1 MSELLSDKFRKQ
13 ILEAKKKNLVKG
25 SEISD
30 LYDVVKGMSDDD
42 FKEYMYAN
50 RGYFQRNM
58 PGVIDAIDGFQSYI
72 SDMPNYGVKNKIDY
86 EKITGNPN
94 ALDSFYNY
102 NMKDFEYFGSKVGM
116 SGKEFMKRMAE
127 DKLASDRHKIA
138 YGEDEGGWFDSPK
151 SFVKNL
157 GGATMQLFAPRVQEA
172 IARGEEPTTKDYLLD
187 QASNIAEA
195 LPVGKIGKTRKLLQL
210 GSNFIVPAA
219 EEVADYAAYDEENP
233 RGNLSMADIVK
244 GGSINYAT
252 PRLLNRFGIVDLD
265 KIGKNVGMSN
275 VVGEAP
281 IGPAGSISD
290 IFTNKLGSSVYA
302 NRRAPGVIGVVASPL
317 INYEEEKANEKIRN
331 KNKEKSEKKYKGKL
345 TRILLELPEE
355 TIRQWE
361 AGFAPKAIE
370 GDPLYEA
377 YKQYMEN
384 K

>member
-1 MSELLSDKFRKQ
+1 MAELLSEKFR
-13 ILEAKKKNLVKG
+13 EAIEKSDYTDNRLA
-25 SEISD
+25 D
-30 LYDVVKGMSDDD
+30 LYDVVKGMSDED

-50 RGYFQRNM
+50 RGYFQKNM
-58 PGVIDAIDGFQSYI
+58 PAAIEDIEGFQSYV

-86 EKITGNPN
+86 KKITGNPN
-94 ALDSFYNY
+94 ALDSFYDY
-102 NMKDFEYFGSKVGM
+102 NMKDFEYFGSKAGM
-116 SGKEFMKRMAE
+116 TGKEFMKRMAE
-127 DKLASDRHKIA
+127 DKTASDRHKIA

-187 QASNIAEA
+187 QASNIAET
-195 LPVGKIGKTRKLLQL
+195 LPVGNIGKTRKLLQM

-219 EEVADYAAYDEENP
+219 EEVADYVAYDEENP
-233 RGNLSMADIVK
+233 RGNLSMADIAK

-265 KIGKNVGMSN
+265 KVGKNIGMSN
-275 VVGEAP
+275 IVGEKP

-317 INYEEEKANEKIRN
+317 INYEEEKANEKIHN

-345 TRILLELPEE
+345 TRKMLEIPEE
-355 TIRQWE
+355 TLRQWD

>member
-1 MSELLSDKFRKQ
+1 MAELLSEKFR
-13 ILEAKKKNLVKG
+13 EAIEKSDYTDNRLA
-25 SEISD
+25 D
-30 LYDVVKGMSDDD
+30 LYDVVKGMSDED

-50 RGYFQRNM
+50 RGYFQKNM
-58 PGVIDAIDGFQSYI
+58 PAAIEDIEGFQSYI
-72 SDMPNYGVKNKIDY
+72 SEMPSYGVKNKIDY

-94 ALDSFYNY
+94 ALDSFYDY
-102 NMKDFEYFGSKVGM
+102 NMKDMDYFGSKVGM

-138 YGEDEGGWFDSPK
+138 YGEDEGGWLDSPK

-187 QASNIAEA
+187 QASNIAET
-195 LPVGKIGKTRKLLQL
+195 LPVGNIGKTRKLLQM
-210 GSNFIVPAA
+210 GSNFLVPAA
-219 EEVADYAAYDEENP
+219 EEVADYIAYDEENP
-233 RGNLSMADIVK
+233 RGNLSLADMAK
-244 GGSINYAT
+244 GGAINYAT

-265 KIGKNVGMSN
+265 KIGKNIGMSR

-290 IFTNKLGSSVYA
+290 IFTNKLGSTVYA
-302 NRRAPGVIGVVASPL
+302 NRRAPGVIGMVASPL
-317 INYEEEKANEKIRN
+317 INYEEEKANENIRN
-331 KNKEKSEKKYKGKL
+331 KNKEQSEKKYKGKL
-345 TRILLELPEE
+345 TRKLLELPEE

>member
-1 MSELLSDKFRKQ
+1 MAELLSEKFR
-13 ILEAKKKNLVKG
+13 EAIEKSDYTDNRLA
-25 SEISD
+25 D
-30 LYDVVKGMSDDD
+30 LYDVVKGMSDED

-58 PGVIDAIDGFQSYI
+58 PAAIEDIEGFQSYI
-72 SDMPNYGVKNKIDY
+72 SDMPSYGVKNKIDY

-94 ALDSFYNY
+94 ALDSFYDY
-102 NMKDFEYFGSKVGM
+102 NMKDFDYFGSKAGM

-127 DKLASDRHKIA
+127 DKTASDRHKIA
-138 YGEDEGGWFDSPK
+138 YGEDEGGWFDSPR
-151 SFVKNL
+151 SFAKNL
-157 GGATMQLFAPRVQEA
+157 GGATMQLFSPRVQEA
-172 IARGEEPTTKDYLLD
+172 IARGEEPTAKDYLLD
-187 QASNIAEA
+187 QASNIAET
-195 LPVGKIGKTRKLLQL
+195 LPVGNIGKTRKLLQM
-210 GSNFIVPAA
+210 GSNFLVPAA
-219 EEVADYAAYDEENP
+219 EEVADYIAYDEENP
-233 RGNLSMADIVK
+233 RGNLSMADIAK

-265 KIGKNVGMSN
+265 KIGKNIGMAN
-275 VVGEAP
+275 VVGEKP

-345 TRILLELPEE
+345 TRKMLEIPEE
-355 TIRQWE
+355 TLRQWD

>member
-1 MSELLSDKFRKQ
+1 MAELLSEKFR
-13 ILEAKKKNLVKG
+13 EAIAK
-25 SEISD
+25 SD
-30 LYDVVKGMSDDD
+30 YTDDRLANLYDVIEGMSDED

-50 RGYFQRNM
+50 RGYFQKNM
-58 PGVIDAIDGFQSYI
+58 PSAVEDIEGFQSYI
-72 SDMPNYGVKNKIDY
+72 SDMPNYGIKNKIDY
-86 EKITGNPN
+86 EKVTGNPN
-94 ALDSFYNY
+94 ALDSFYDY

-116 SGKEFMKRMAE
+116 TGKEFMKRMAE
-127 DKLASDRHKIA
+127 NKLASDRHKIA
-138 YGEDEGGWFDSPK
+138 FGEDEGGWFDSPK
-151 SFVKNL
+151 AFVKNL

-187 QASNIAEA
+187 QASNIAET

-219 EEVADYAAYDEENP
+219 EEVADYVAYDEENP
-233 RGNLSMADIVK
+233 RGNLSMADIAK

-265 KIGKNVGMSN
+265 KVGKNVGMSN
-275 VVGEAP
+275 IVGEMP

-290 IFTNKLGSSVYA
+290 IFTNKLGSTIYA

-317 INYEEEKANEKIRN
+317 INYEEEKANEKVRN
-331 KNKEKSEKKYKGKL
+331 KNKEESEKKYKGKL
-345 TRILLELPEE
+345 TRKLLEIPEE

>member
-1 MSELLSDKFRKQ
+1 MAELLSEKFR
-13 ILEAKKKNLVKG
+13 EAIEKSDYTDNRLA
-25 SEISD
+25 D
-30 LYDVVKGMSDDD
+30 LYDVVKGMSDED

-50 RGYFQRNM
+50 RGYFQKNM
-58 PGVIDAIDGFQSYI
+58 PAAIEDIEGFQSYV

-94 ALDSFYNY
+94 ALDSFYDY
-102 NMKDFEYFGSKVGM
+102 NMKDFEHFGSKAGM
-116 SGKEFMKRMAE
+116 TGKEFMKRMAE
-127 DKLASDRHKIA
+127 DKVASDRHKIA

-151 SFVKNL
+151 SFAKNL
-157 GGATMQLFAPRVQEA
+157 GGATMQLFAQRVQEA

-252 PRLLNRFGIVDLD
+252 PRLLNKFGIVDLD

-345 TRILLELPEE
+345 TRKLLEIPEE
-355 TIRQWE
+355 TIRKWE
-361 AGFAPKAIE
+361 AGFAPNAIE

>member
-1 MSELLSDKFRKQ
+1 MAELLSEKFR
-13 ILEAKKKNLVKG
+13 EAIEKSDYTDNRLA
-25 SEISD
+25 D
-30 LYDVVKGMSDDD
+30 LYDVVKGMSDED

-50 RGYFQRNM
+50 RGYFQKNM
-58 PGVIDAIDGFQSYI
+58 PAAIEDIEGFQSYV

-94 ALDSFYNY
+94 ALDNFYDY
-102 NMKDFEYFGSKVGM
+102 NMKDMEYFGSKAGM
-116 SGKEFMKRMAE
+116 TGKEFMKRMAE
-127 DKLASDRHKIA
+127 DKIASDRHKIA
-138 YGEDEGGWFDSPK
+138 YGEDEGGWLDSPK
-151 SFVKNL
+151 SFAKNL

-172 IARGEEPTTKDYLLD
+172 IARGEEPTAKDYLLD
-187 QASNIAEA
+187 QASNIAET
-195 LPVGKIGKTRKLLQL
+195 LPVGKIGKTRKLLQM
-210 GSNFIVPAA
+210 GSNFVVPAA
-219 EEVADYAAYDEENP
+219 EEVADYVAYDEENP

-244 GGSINYAT
+244 GGGINYAT
-252 PRLLNRFGIVDLD
+252 PRLLNKFGIVDLD
-265 KIGKNVGMSN
+265 KIGKNVGMAN

-290 IFTNKLGSSVYA
+290 IFTNKLGSSIYA
-302 NRRAPGVIGVVASPL
+302 NRRAPGVIGVVATPL

-331 KNKEKSEKKYKGKL
+331 KNKEQSEKKYKGKL
-345 TRILLELPEE
+345 TRKMLEIPEE

-361 AGFAPKAIE
+361 AGFAPKAVE

>member
-1 MSELLSDKFRKQ
+1 MAELLSEKFR
-13 ILEAKKKNLVKG
+13 EAIAKSDYTDNRLA
-25 SEISD
+25 D
-30 LYDVVKGMSDDD
+30 LYDVVEGMSDDD

-50 RGYFQRNM
+50 RGYFQKNM
-58 PGVIDAIDGFQSYI
+58 PAAVDDIEGFQSYI
-72 SDMPNYGVKNKIDY
+72 SEMPSYGVKNKIDY

-94 ALDSFYNY
+94 ALDNFYDY
-102 NMKDFEYFGSKVGM
+102 NMKDFEYFGSKAGM

-127 DKLASDRHKIA
+127 DKTASDRHKIA

-151 SFVKNL
+151 SFAKNL

-187 QASNIAEA
+187 QASNIAET
-195 LPVGKIGKTRKLLQL
+195 LPVGNIGKTRKLLQM

-219 EEVADYAAYDEENP
+219 EEVADYVAYDEENP
-233 RGNLSMADIVK
+233 RGNLSMADIAK

-265 KIGKNVGMSN
+265 KIGKNVGIAN

-290 IFTNKLGSSVYA
+290 IFTNKLGSTVYA

-345 TRILLELPEE
+345 TRKMLEIPEE
-355 TIRQWE
+355 TLRQWD

>member
-1 MSELLSDKFRKQ
+1 MATLLSEKFR
-13 ILEAKKKNLVKG
+13 EAIDNA
-25 SEISD
+25 EFSD
-30 LYDVVKGMSDDD
+30 PKLTELYKAVNGMSDED

-50 RGYFQRNM
+50 RGYFQKNM
-58 PGVIDAIDGFQSYI
+58 PVAVDEIEGFQSYI

-86 EKITGNPN
+86 EKLTGNPN
-94 ALDSFYNY
+94 ALDSFYDY

-151 SFVKNL
+151 SFAKNL

-172 IARGEEPTTKDYLLD
+172 IARGEEPTTKDYILD

-195 LPVGKIGKTRKLLQL
+195 LPVGKIGKTRKLLQF

-219 EEVADYAAYDEENP
+219 EEVADYVAYDEENP

-265 KIGKNVGMSN
+265 KIGKNVGMAN
-275 VVGEAP
+275 VVDEAP

-290 IFTNKLGSSVYA
+290 IFTNKLGSSIYA
-302 NRRAPGVIGVVASPL
+302 NRRAPGVIGVVATPL

-331 KNKEKSEKKYKGKL
+331 KNKEQSEKKYKGKL
-345 TRILLELPEE
+345 TRKMLEIPEE

>member
-1 MSELLSDKFRKQ
+1 MAELLSEKFR
-13 ILEAKKKNLVKG
+13 EAIAKSDYTDNRLA
-25 SEISD
+25 D
-30 LYDVVKGMSDDD
+30 LYDVVEGMSDDD

-50 RGYFQRNM
+50 RGYFQKNM
-58 PGVIDAIDGFQSYI
+58 PAAVDDIEGFQSYI
-72 SDMPNYGVKNKIDY
+72 SEMPSYGVKNKIDY

-94 ALDSFYNY
+94 ALDSFYDY
-102 NMKDFEYFGSKVGM
+102 NMKDFEYFGSKAGM

-127 DKLASDRHKIA
+127 DKTASDRHKIA

-151 SFVKNL
+151 SFAKNL

-210 GSNFIVPAA
+210 GSNFIVPAG
-219 EEVADYAAYDEENP
+219 EEIADYVAYDEENP
-233 RGNLSMADIVK
+233 RGNLSMADIAK

-275 VVGEAP
+275 IVGEKP

-302 NRRAPGVIGVVASPL
+302 NRRAPGVIGMVASPL

-345 TRILLELPEE
+345 TRKMLEGE
-355 TIRQWE
+355 
-361 AGFAPKAIE
+361 
-370 GDPLYEA
+370 D
-377 YKQYMEN
+377 
-384 K
+384 

>member
-1 MSELLSDKFRKQ
+1 MAELLSDKFRKQ
-13 ILEAKKKNLVKG
+13 ILEARKKNLVKG
-25 SEISD
+25 DEISD
-30 LYDVVKGMSDDD
+30 LYEVVEGMSDDD
-42 FKEYMYAN
+42 FKEYMYSN
-50 RGYFQRNM
+50 RDYFQKNM
-58 PGVIDAIDGFQSYI
+58 PGIIEAVDGFQSYI

-94 ALDSFYNY
+94 ALDSFYDY
-102 NMKDFEYFGSKVGM
+102 SMKDFDYFGSKAGM

-127 DKLASDRHKIA
+127 DKTASDRHKIA

-151 SFVKNL
+151 SFAKNL

-172 IARGEEPTTKDYLLD
+172 IARGEEPTAKDYLLD
-187 QASNIAEA
+187 QASNIAET
-195 LPVGKIGKTRKLLQL
+195 LPVGNIGKTRKLLQM
-210 GSNFIVPAA
+210 GSNFLVPAA
-219 EEVADYAAYDEENP
+219 EEVADYVAYDEENP
-233 RGNLSMADIVK
+233 RGNLSMADIAK

-275 VVGEAP
+275 IIGEKP

-345 TRILLELPEE
+345 TRELLEVPEE

-361 AGFAPKAIE
+361 AGFAPKAID

>member
-1 MSELLSDKFRKQ
+1 MAELLSEKFR
-13 ILEAKKKNLVKG
+13 EAIAK
-25 SEISD
+25 SD
-30 LYDVVKGMSDDD
+30 YTDNRLANLYDVVEGMSDED

-50 RGYFQRNM
+50 RGYFQKNM
-58 PGVIDAIDGFQSYI
+58 PAAIEDIDGFQSYI
-72 SDMPNYGVKNKIDY
+72 SDMPSYGVKNKIDY

-94 ALDSFYNY
+94 ALDNFYDY
-102 NMKDFEYFGSKVGM
+102 NMKDFEYFGSKAGM
-116 SGKEFMKRMAE
+116 TGKEFMKRMAE
-127 DKLASDRHKIA
+127 DKTASDRHKIA

-151 SFVKNL
+151 SFAKNL

-172 IARGEEPTTKDYLLD
+172 IARGEEPTAKDYILD
-187 QASNIAEA
+187 QASNIAET
-195 LPVGKIGKTRKLLQL
+195 LPVGNIGKTRKLIQM

-219 EEVADYAAYDEENP
+219 EEVADYAAYNEENP
-233 RGNLSMADIVK
+233 RGNLSMADILK

-265 KIGKNVGMSN
+265 KIGKNVGMAN
-275 VVGEAP
+275 VVGEKP

-317 INYEEEKANEKIRN
+317 IKYEEENANEKIRN
-331 KNKEKSEKKYKGKL
+331 KNKEQSEKKYKGKL
-345 TRILLELPEE
+345 TRKMLELPEE

-361 AGFAPKAIE
+361 AGFAPKAVE

>member
-1 MSELLSDKFRKQ
+1 MAELLSEKFR
-13 ILEAKKKNLVKG
+13 EAIEKSDYTDNRLA
-25 SEISD
+25 D
-30 LYDVVKGMSDDD
+30 LYDVVKGMSDED

-58 PGVIDAIDGFQSYI
+58 PAAIEDIEGFQSYI
-72 SDMPNYGVKNKIDY
+72 SDMPSYGVKNKIDY

-94 ALDSFYNY
+94 ALDSFYDY
-102 NMKDFEYFGSKVGM
+102 NMKDFDYFGSKAGM

-127 DKLASDRHKIA
+127 DKTASDRHKIA
-138 YGEDEGGWFDSPK
+138 YGEDEGGWFDSPR
-151 SFVKNL
+151 SFAKNL

-172 IARGEEPTTKDYLLD
+172 IARGEEPTAKDYLLD
-187 QASNIAEA
+187 QASNIAET
-195 LPVGKIGKTRKLLQL
+195 LPVGNIGKTRKLLQM
-210 GSNFIVPAA
+210 GSNFLVPAA
-219 EEVADYAAYDEENP
+219 EEVADYIAYDEENP
-233 RGNLSMADIVK
+233 RGNLSMADIAK

-265 KIGKNVGMSN
+265 KIGKNIGMAN
-275 VVGEAP
+275 VVGEKP

-345 TRILLELPEE
+345 TRKMLEIPEE
-355 TIRQWE
+355 TLRQWD

>member
-1 MSELLSDKFRKQ
+1 MAELLSEKFR
-13 ILEAKKKNLVKG
+13 EAIEKSDYTDNRLA
-25 SEISD
+25 D
-30 LYDVVKGMSDDD
+30 LYDVVKGMSDED

-50 RGYFQRNM
+50 RGYFQKNM
-58 PGVIDAIDGFQSYI
+58 PAAIEDIEGFQSYV

-94 ALDSFYNY
+94 ALDSFYDY
-102 NMKDFEYFGSKVGM
+102 NMKDFDYFGSKAGM
-116 SGKEFMKRMAE
+116 TGKEFMKRMAE
-127 DKLASDRHKIA
+127 DKIASDRHKIA

-151 SFVKNL
+151 SFAKNL

-172 IARGEEPTTKDYLLD
+172 IARGEEPTAKDYLLD
-187 QASNIAEA
+187 QASNIAET
-195 LPVGKIGKTRKLLQL
+195 LPVGKIGKTRKLLQM
-210 GSNFIVPAA
+210 GSNFVVPAA
-219 EEVADYAAYDEENP
+219 EEVADYVAYDEENP
-233 RGNLSMADIVK
+233 RGNLSMADIAK

-265 KIGKNVGMSN
+265 KVGKNIGMSN
-275 VVGEAP
+275 IVGEKP

-345 TRILLELPEE
+345 TRKMLEVPEE

-361 AGFAPKAIE
+361 AGFAPKAID

>member
-1 MSELLSDKFRKQ
+1 MAELLSEKFR
-13 ILEAKKKNLVKG
+13 EAIEKSDYTDNRLA
-25 SEISD
+25 D
-30 LYDVVKGMSDDD
+30 LYDVVKGMSDED

-50 RGYFQRNM
+50 RGYFQKNM
-58 PGVIDAIDGFQSYI
+58 PAAIEDIEGFQSYV

-94 ALDSFYNY
+94 ALDSFYDY
-102 NMKDFEYFGSKVGM
+102 NMKDFEYFGSKAGM
-116 SGKEFMKRMAE
+116 TGKEFMKRMAE
-127 DKLASDRHKIA
+127 DKTASDRHKIA

-187 QASNIAEA
+187 QASNIAET
-195 LPVGKIGKTRKLLQL
+195 LPVGNIGKTRKLLQM

-219 EEVADYAAYDEENP
+219 EEVADYVAYDEENP
-233 RGNLSMADIVK
+233 RGNLSMADIAK

-265 KIGKNVGMSN
+265 KVGKNIGMSN
-275 VVGEAP
+275 IVGEKP

-345 TRILLELPEE
+345 TRKMLEIPEE
-355 TIRQWE
+355 TLRQWD

>member
-1 MSELLSDKFRKQ
+1 MAELLSEKFR
-13 ILEAKKKNLVKG
+13 EAIAN
-25 SEISD
+25 SD
-30 LYDVVKGMSDDD
+30 YTDNRLANLYDAVEGMSDED
-42 FKEYMYAN
+42 FKEYMYSN
-50 RGYFQRNM
+50 RGYFQKNM
-58 PGVIDAIDGFQSYI
+58 PAAVEDIEGFQSYI
-72 SDMPNYGVKNKIDY
+72 SEMPNYGVKNKIDY
-86 EKITGNPN
+86 EKVTGNPN
-94 ALDSFYNY
+94 ALDSFYDY
-102 NMKDFEYFGSKVGM
+102 NMKDFDYFGSKVGM

-127 DKLASDRHKIA
+127 DKTASDRHKIA

-195 LPVGKIGKTRKLLQL
+195 LPVGKIGKTRKMLQM

-219 EEVADYAAYDEENP
+219 EEVADYVAYDEENP

-252 PRLLNRFGIVDLD
+252 PRLLTRLGIVDLD
-265 KIGKNVGMSN
+265 KIGKDVGMAN
-275 VVGEAP
+275 IVGETP

-345 TRILLELPEE
+345 TRKMLEIPEE
-355 TIRQWE
+355 TIRQWD

>member
-1 MSELLSDKFRKQ
+1 MAELLSEKFR
-13 ILEAKKKNLVKG
+13 EAIAK
-25 SEISD
+25 SD
-30 LYDVVKGMSDDD
+30 YTDDRLANLYDVIEGMSDED

-50 RGYFQRNM
+50 RGYFQKNM
-58 PGVIDAIDGFQSYI
+58 PSAVEDIEGFQSYI
-72 SDMPNYGVKNKIDY
+72 SDMPNYGIKNKIDY
-86 EKITGNPN
+86 EKVTGNPN
-94 ALDSFYNY
+94 ALDSFYDY

-116 SGKEFMKRMAE
+116 TGKEFMKIMAE

-138 YGEDEGGWFDSPK
+138 FGEDEGGWFDSPK
-151 SFVKNL
+151 AFVKNL

-187 QASNIAEA
+187 QASNIAET
-195 LPVGKIGKTRKLLQL
+195 LPVGKIGKTRKLLQF

-219 EEVADYAAYDEENP
+219 EEVADYVAYDEENP

-252 PRLLNRFGIVDLD
+252 PHLLNRFGIVDLD
-265 KIGKNVGMSN
+265 KVGKNVGMSN
-275 VVGEAP
+275 IVGETP

-290 IFTNKLGSSVYA
+290 IFTNKLGSTIYA

-345 TRILLELPEE
+345 TRKLLEIPEE

-361 AGFAPKAIE
+361 AGFAPRAID

>member
-1 MSELLSDKFRKQ
+1 MAELLSEKFR
-13 ILEAKKKNLVKG
+13 EAIAKSDYTDNRLA
-25 SEISD
+25 D
-30 LYDVVKGMSDDD
+30 LYDVVEGMSDED

-50 RGYFQRNM
+50 RGYFQKNM
-58 PGVIDAIDGFQSYI
+58 PAAIEDIEGFQSYI

-94 ALDSFYNY
+94 ALDSFYDY
-102 NMKDFEYFGSKVGM
+102 NMKDFDYFGSKVGM

-127 DKLASDRHKIA
+127 DKTASDRHKIA

-151 SFVKNL
+151 SFAKNL

-187 QASNIAEA
+187 QASNIVET
-195 LPVGKIGKTRKLLQL
+195 LPVGEIGKTRKLLQM

-219 EEVADYAAYDEENP
+219 EEVADYVAYDEENP
-233 RGNLSMADIVK
+233 RGNLSMADIAK

-265 KIGKNVGMSN
+265 KIGKNVGMAN

-345 TRILLELPEE
+345 TRKLLEIPEE
-355 TIRQWE
+355 TIRMWE

>member
-1 MSELLSDKFRKQ
+1 MAELLSEKFR
-13 ILEAKKKNLVKG
+13 EAIEKSDYTDNRLA
-25 SEISD
+25 D
-30 LYDVVKGMSDDD
+30 LYDVVEGMSDDD

-50 RGYFQRNM
+50 RGYFQKNM
-58 PGVIDAIDGFQSYI
+58 PAAIEDIEGFQSYI
-72 SDMPNYGVKNKIDY
+72 SEMPNYGVKNKIDY

-94 ALDSFYNY
+94 ALDSFYDY
-102 NMKDFEYFGSKVGM
+102 NMKDFDYFGSKAGM

-127 DKLASDRHKIA
+127 DKTASDRHKIA

-151 SFVKNL
+151 SFAKNL

-187 QASNIAEA
+187 QASNIAET
-195 LPVGKIGKTRKLLQL
+195 LPVGNIGKTRKLLQM

-265 KIGKNVGMSN
+265 KIGKNVGMAN
-275 VVGEAP
+275 IVGEAP

-345 TRILLELPEE
+345 TRKMLEIPEE
-355 TIRQWE
+355 TIRMWE

>member
-1 MSELLSDKFRKQ
+1 MAELLSEKFR
-13 ILEAKKKNLVKG
+13 EAIEKSDYTDNRLA
-25 SEISD
+25 D
-30 LYDVVKGMSDDD
+30 LYDVVKGMSDED

-50 RGYFQRNM
+50 RGYFQKNM
-58 PGVIDAIDGFQSYI
+58 PAAIEDIEGFQSYI

-94 ALDSFYNY
+94 ALDSFYDY
-102 NMKDFEYFGSKVGM
+102 NMKDFDYFGSKAGM

-127 DKLASDRHKIA
+127 DKTASDRHKIA
-138 YGEDEGGWFDSPK
+138 YGEDEGGWFDSPR
-151 SFVKNL
+151 SFAKNL
-157 GGATMQLFAPRVQEA
+157 GGATMQLFSPRVQEA

-187 QASNIAEA
+187 QASNIAET
-195 LPVGKIGKTRKLLQL
+195 LPVGNIGKTRKLLQM
-210 GSNFIVPAA
+210 GSNFLVPAA
-219 EEVADYAAYDEENP
+219 EEVADYVAYDEENP
-233 RGNLSMADIVK
+233 RGNLSMADIAK

-252 PRLLNRFGIVDLD
+252 PRLLTRFGIVDLD
-265 KIGKNVGMSN
+265 KIGKNVGMAN

-345 TRILLELPEE
+345 TRNMLEGE
-355 TIRQWE
+355 
-361 AGFAPKAIE
+361 
-370 GDPLYEA
+370 D
-377 YKQYMEN
+377 
-384 K
+384 

>member
-1 MSELLSDKFRKQ
+1 MATLLSEKFR
-13 ILEAKKKNLVKG
+13 EAIDNA
-25 SEISD
+25 EFSD
-30 LYDVVKGMSDDD
+30 PKLTELYKAVNGMSDED

-50 RGYFQRNM
+50 RGYFQKNM
-58 PGVIDAIDGFQSYI
+58 PVAVDEIEGFQSYI

-86 EKITGNPN
+86 EKLTGNPN
-94 ALDSFYNY
+94 ALDSFYDY
-102 NMKDFEYFGSKVGM
+102 NMKDFDYFGSKVGM
-116 SGKEFMKRMAE
+116 TGREFMKRMAE

-151 SFVKNL
+151 SFAKNL

-172 IARGEEPTTKDYLLD
+172 IARGEEPTAKDYLLD

-195 LPVGKIGKTRKLLQL
+195 LPVGKIGKTRKLLEM
-210 GSNFIVPAA
+210 GANFVVPVA

-233 RGNLSMADIVK
+233 RGNLSMADILK

-252 PRLLNRFGIVDLD
+252 PRLLNRFGIVNLD
-265 KIGKNVGMSN
+265 DIGKNIGMSRI
-275 VVGEAP
+275 VGETP

-302 NRRAPGVIGVVASPL
+302 NRRAPGVIGMFASPV

-345 TRILLELPEE
+345 TRELLELPEE
-355 TIRQWE
+355 TIRQWD
-361 AGFAPKAIE
+361 AGFKPKAIE